1 MTTRLTSLVALAL
14 AGAFLVG
21 CGDDD
26 AGTTPPVDMGGG
38 GTDLGPVTPVCPDDA
53 PAPDNQMGA
62 CCSRASN
69 ASRLDAPELRLAALR
84 LTAPMGTLTSP
95 ALRGILNDSFDGE
108 RFNWLIQAM
117 GAPTT
122 GNGPVTI
129 RTGYGERAADGTF
142 AFTMGAAP
150 APGDADRWD
159 PITVTGMMTGE
170 TVATP
175 AHMGPGPLTIPVFD
189 ETDPTLLVVELPVFG
204 LELVNAPLTE
214 DRSCI
219 GLRTTTSYNTGE
231 GGDLRAF
238 IRVEDAR
245 SRMVVVPPSLSAT
258 LCAVIAGSLTE
269 STYCDDNPQSMWT
282 AKPNSLCG
290 ATGCEANTAGM
301 TNICDP
307 AISGAGG
314 CNAWELLGEFA
325 AQGVEI
331 TN

>member
-1 MTTRLTSLVALAL
+1 MTNRLTSLVALAL

-26 AGTTPPVDMGGG
+26 VGATP
-38 GTDLGPVTPVCPDDA
+38 DLGPVTPVCPDIA

-69 ASRLDAPELRLAALR
+69 ATRPEALELRLAALR

-95 ALRGILNDSFDGE
+95 VLRGILNKSFDSE

-129 RTGYGERAADGTF
+129 RTGYGERAPDGTF

-150 APGDADRWD
+150 APGDVDRWD
-159 PITVTGMMTGE
+159 PITVTGTMTGE
-170 TVATP
+170 TVSTP
-175 AHMGPGPLTIPVFD
+175 ADTGPGPLTIPVFD
-189 ETDPTLLVVELPVFG
+189 EVNPDLLLVELPVFG
-204 LELVNAPLTE
+204 LELVNAPLSE
-214 DRSCI
+214 GRSCI
-219 GLRTTTSYNTGE
+219 GRRNTTSYTTAD

-245 SRMVVVPPSLSAT
+245 ARMVTVPPSLSAT
-258 LCAVIAGSLTE
+258 LCAVIAGSLIA
-269 STYCDDNPQSMWT
+269 STYCDMPQSGWAT
-282 AKPNSLCG
+282 KPNSLCS

-301 TNICDP
+301 TNVCDP
-307 AISGAGG
+307 TMGGAGG